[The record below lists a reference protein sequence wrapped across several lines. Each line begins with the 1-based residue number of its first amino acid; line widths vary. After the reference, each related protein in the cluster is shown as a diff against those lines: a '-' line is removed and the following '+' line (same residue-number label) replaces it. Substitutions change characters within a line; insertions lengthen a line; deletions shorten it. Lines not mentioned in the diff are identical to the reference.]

1 MVEAFGLLGKSL
13 KHSFSKPYFE
23 NKFKVLNLTNHRFD
37 NFELPDVNGFSDL
50 IKNNPGLK
58 GLSITLPYKE
68 TVMPFLNNLSEEAR
82 AIGAVNCIK
91 IQEGKTTGFNTDVFG
106 FTQSIKPFLDFNHQQ
121 ALILGTG
128 GAAKAVAFAL
138 KKIGVEIRFVTSDV
152 QKKKENVFLY
162 AELNA
167 YVFQSNKLIVNCTP
181 LGMFPNEASFPP
193 LPYEHFSSEHLAYD
207 LVYNPA
213 ETVFLRNA
221 AEKGASVVNGLSML
235 KLQAEK
241 SWEIWNSA

>member
-1 MVEAFGLLGKSL
+1 MVELFGLLGKSL

-23 NKFKVLNLTNHRFD
+23 NKFKALHLTDYRFE
-37 NFELPDVNGFSDL
+37 NFELPSLRDFPEL
-50 IKNNPGLK
+50 LKNNPRLK
-58 GLSITLPYKE
+58 GLSVTLPYKE
-68 TVMPFLNNLSEEAR
+68 DIIPYLDALSEEAKV
-82 AIGAVNCIK
+82 IGAVNSIK
-91 IQEGKTTGFNTDVFG
+91 IINGETKGYNTDVFG

-128 GAAKAVAFAL
+128 GAAKAVAYAL
-138 KKIGVEIRFVTSDV
+138 KKIGVEIRFVTSDAK
-152 QKKKENVFLY
+152 KKKENVFMY

-167 YVFQSNKLIVNCTP
+167 YVFQSHKLIVNCTP